1 MALLKDKFVYLNKIC
16 LFSIGIY
23 TVFGKDLEKFL
34 HKALQKILSRIT
46 SDNSARREIAEA

>member
-1 MALLKDKFVYLNKIC
+1 LNKIY
-16 LFSIGIY
+16 FQSGF

-34 HKALQKILSRIT
+34 RKALQKILSLIT